1 MADRDADLEETLDE
15 LVRTLAALQD
25 ELETRHRPRLRPPTP
40 GELLRFSDEV
50 AIPTLLAI
58 LEANVRALEGLQK
71 GIKLVR
77 AEEDA
82 RARTGEAVDTTRSRA
97 NDLRRT
103 TLSQLDAALVELQRA
118 VGEGTLPSDQ
128 GARELID
135 EARELRDEVDRRLRD
150 AGDSIDARESGART
164 IEIDDAVDAPDETE
178 TDDPPADVDVD
189 AELETLKDQYGP
201 DEEDEDGTADSSSDD
216 GAAGDDDRD
225 GPDDEGEND
234 R

>member
-1 MADRDADLEETLDE
+1 MTDRDDDLEETVDE
-15 LVRTLAALQD
+15 LARTLAELQR
-25 ELETRHRPRLRPPTP
+25 ELESQRRPRLRPPTP

-97 NDLRRT
+97 NELRRT

-118 VGEGTLPSDQ
+118 VGEGELPSDQ

-150 AGDSIDARESGART
+150 AGDAIDARESGART

-178 TDDPPADVDVD
+178 TDDSTADVDVD

-201 DEEDEDGTADSSSDD
+201 DEEDGDGTADSSSDD

-225 GPDDEGEND
+225 GPADEGEND
-234 R
+234 Q